1 MKKWIPAAVL
11 TIAAAALAGAALF
24 TVGLEPVEDRS
35 AALSG
40 QIRAQEQENQIMYST
55 VQARETEATAAE
67 AEAERLQALQAQVE
81 QDRERYDGLLA
92 KWKTGQELIEQLQA
106 RQTAPEGLM
115 LPPNYDRKA
124 LEYLQG
130 EAQIGSAVSGLF
142 GAITAFV
149 GSNTANMIQQS
160 VGDVLSEISGM
171 TDELNAVV
179 QQGEKALALYGSV
192 GGVAGQ
198 LLDSEARGET
208 AELQMKLLE
217 AFSRGE
223 EQSKAESEMLRS
235 AAQAAV
241 TLECFAPLYDL
252 YLSGADGNGSY
263 VSQLNDNAAR
273 FRALVEK
280 SGADPYVLLGETEVN
295 AIYQKMMNWHQRIGL
310 ALQESAM
317 WYDVNTMQSSYVDV
331 GRRFLVT
338 YRNKVDD
345 LIAATETKDG
355 LLAYYGFD
363 QGGEPLCFLR
373 GEGYIFFD
381 WLADDGTVLASSG
394 DYSADQMTLIYRFAC
409 GMRDTRNGFGKEL
422 YQQYQ
427 RVY

>member
-11 TIAAAALAGAALF
+11 AVAAAALAGAALF
-24 TVGLEPVEDRS
+24 AVGLGPVEDRS
-35 AALSG
+35 AVLSE
-40 QIRAQEQENQIMYST
+40 QIRTQEQENQMMFRA
-55 VQARETEATAAE
+55 VQAKETEAAAAE
-67 AEAERLQALQAQVE
+67 VEEERLRALQTQVE
-81 QDRERYDGLLA
+81 QDRERYDGLLTR
-92 KWKTGQELIEQLQA
+92 WKAGQELVEGLQA
-106 RQTAPEGLM
+106 RQTAPEELM

-142 GAITAFV
+142 GAVTSLV
-149 GSNTANMIQQS
+149 GSSTANMIQQS

-171 TDELNAVV
+171 TDELNAAV
-179 QQGEKALALYGSV
+179 QQGERTLALYGGV
-192 GGVAGQ
+192 GRVAGE

-208 AELQMKLLE
+208 AELQMELLE
-217 AFSRGE
+217 AFAGGE
-223 EQSKAESEMLRS
+223 EQSEAESEMLRS

-263 VSQLNDNAAR
+263 ISQLNDNAAR
-273 FRALVEK
+273 FRALVEE
-280 SGADPYVLLGETEVN
+280 SGTDPYALLGEAGVN
-295 AIYQKMMNWHQRIGL
+295 AIYLQMMNWHQRIGL

-317 WYDVNTMQSSYVDV
+317 WYDVNTMQSNYVDV

-338 YRNKVDD
+338 YRNKVND

-373 GEGYIFFD
+373 GEGYILFD

-409 GMRDTRNGFGKEL
+409 EMRDKRNGFGKEL

-427 RVY
+427 HVY